1 MTEPSSVRLDRYVID
16 TLLPDLVG
24 HDRQPSAILVYLYL
38 TAAADADGGKAGRSL
53 QTIAD
58 GTGLSKRAV
67 QEALRTLIRR
77 KLVSARK
84 SRPTDLA
91 VLTVHRPWRSRR
103 AAAA

>member
-1 MTEPSSVRLDRYVID
+1 MEPPIVHLDRYVID

-38 TAAADADGGKAGRSL
+38 TVAIEAEGGKVSRSL

-67 QEALRTLIRR
+67 QEALRTLARR
-77 KLVSARK
+77 RLISAK
-84 SRPTDLA
+84 KARPTDLA

-103 AAAA
+103 ETTA

>member
-1 MTEPSSVRLDRYVID
+1 MLQIDRYVID

-38 TAAADADGGKAGRSL
+38 TAAVEADGGKAGRSL

-77 KLVSARK
+77 RLVAARK

-91 VLTVHRPWRSRR
+91 VWTVNRPWRSRR